1 MKRDFGLVHAVKSK
15 ASTLIK
21 YPLVNALRGVPMPT
35 VTGEQAQIEIARRIN
50 IPGSLIARIGATE
63 GKTLRHYLTKRI
75 AHSLPES
82 YPVAIGEE
90 MKKASGFFPI
100 NDATLDRFCQLY
112 LSEIGNITIYA
123 AWTAY
128 DRLLC
133 RNTGVGEVRVRLF
146 DLDPFFTQNRWTM
159 ALAGKRVTIV
169 NPFAET
175 IEQQYARRK
184 ELFVVPTL
192 PAFSLSTVK
201 APMTHVSTDVT
212 GQDWFD
218 NLEALSKDV
227 ARTDPEVVIVG
238 AGAYGFPVAATAARQ
253 GAAAVVLGG
262 ATQLL
267 FGIAGQRWLN
277 DPQYRNIMTPA
288 WTSPSREERPA
299 GYRELEISGGA
310 YW

>member
-1 MKRDFGLVHAVKSK
+1 MKRDFGLVHAVKSR

-63 GKTLRHYLTKRI
+63 GKTLRHYLTKRV
-75 AHSLPES
+75 AHSMPKP
-82 YPVAIGEE
+82 YPIGIREQ
-90 MKKASGFFPI
+90 MKKGAGFFPI
-100 NDATLDRFCQLY
+100 SDATLDRFCELY
-112 LSEIGNITIYA
+112 LSEVGNITVYA
-123 AWTAY
+123 AWTPH

-133 RNTGVGEVRVRLF
+133 RNASADGARVRLF
-146 DLDPFFTQNRWTM
+146 DLDPFFTTNRWTM

-169 NPFAET
+169 SPFAET
-175 IEQQYARRK
+175 IERQYLLRD
-184 ELFVVPTL
+184 ELFAVPTL
-192 PAFSLSTVK
+192 PAFTLSTVK

-212 GQDWFD
+212 GQDWFA
-218 NLEALSKDV
+218 NLAALSENV
-227 ARTDPEVVIVG
+227 GRTDPEVVIVG
-238 AGAYGFPVAATAARQ
+238 AGAYGFPVAAVATRQ

-299 GYRELEISGGA
+299 GYEELEISGGA